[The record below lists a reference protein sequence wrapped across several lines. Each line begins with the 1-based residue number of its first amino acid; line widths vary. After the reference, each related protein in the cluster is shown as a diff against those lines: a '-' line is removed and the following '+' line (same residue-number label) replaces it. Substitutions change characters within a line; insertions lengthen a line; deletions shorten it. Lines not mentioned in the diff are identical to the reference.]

1 MCWLTLTGIVCH
13 AELSPLRWSV
23 EHGAAFFGPRR
34 RGRIG
39 KTAIAVV
46 TIIAPRAESIA
57 RRSEIAHS
65 TPRQMSGPRGG
76 RPYGSMHDKIQR
88 CHRES
93 SRRDHQRCD
102 SQPPRAPGH
111 PLRCSKSLLA
121 DLERTLLPGDP
132 LLFSLLALS
141 PRALLIGREGVGTRR
156 RITVGRPAR
165 KFRRRIVR
173 SIVVSH
179 GPFLGD
185 LLSAPGSGSLPACVR
200 CYLDSPSG

>member
-1 MCWLTLTGIVCH
+1 MCWLTSTGIVCH
-13 AELSPLRWSV
+13 AELSPLRGAV
-23 EHGAAFFGPRR
+23 ERGAAFFGPRR
-34 RGRIG
+34 TGTELGRQPLTSSPSSRRARGIDCPLVRD
-39 KTAIAVV
+39 
-46 TIIAPRAESIA
+46 
-57 RRSEIAHS
+57 RSLN
-65 TPRQMSGPRGG
+65 TPADERFPGAC
-76 RPYGSMHDKIQR
+76 GSMHDKIQR

-102 SQPPRAPGH
+102 SQPPHAPGH

-141 PRALLIGREGVGTRR
+141 PRALLIGREGVGTHR
-156 RITVGRPAR
+156 RITVGRPAC

-185 LLSAPGSGSLPACVR
+185 LLSAPGSGSLPAGVR